1 MSESTNNPQLDKY
14 LERDATTWGRAI
26 NWVTDT
32 ARESVGLPGIWQQA
46 AEHDAYEDRLRQ
58 QEQTVADRVTASGLS
73 AVDQQAALSL
83 IAGLE
88 REYPQLDQ
96 QTRDNMVEHS
106 ITYLQDR
113 AEQKV
118 TQNQLILFTEEQ
130 LEQARPFDREA
141 GLAKLENLGLLMRD
155 AEEKL
160 TDNLAIP
167 NEDAFRPWDLVE
179 NQMEV
184 VYHDPDAMKIA
195 TEWGIRPTEFGLPL
209 MAPDGTALQSADL
222 LERVRR
228 EYGHDPEAF
237 SGDEGPVAYSEA
249 YADVAGDATLSWR
262 LENESPFD
270 ILADVK
276 RQVHGH
282 SNDNGIDR

>member
-1 MSESTNNPQLDKY
+1 MSGSTNNPQLDKY
-14 LERDATTWGRAI
+14 LERDTTAWGRAI

-58 QEQTVADRVTASGLS
+58 QEQTVADRVTASGLN
-73 AVDQQAALSL
+73 AVDQQTALNL

-118 TQNQLILFTEEQ
+118 TQNQLILFTEDQ
-130 LEQARPFDREA
+130 LEQARPFDREPA
-141 GLAKLENLGLLMRD
+141 LAKLENLGLLMRD
-155 AEEKL
+155 AEEQL
-160 TDNLAIP
+160 IDNLAIP

-184 VYHDPDAMKIA
+184 VYHDPDAMKLA
-195 TEWGIRPTEFGLPL
+195 AEWGVRPTEFGLPL

-222 LERVRR
+222 LDNISHRQV
-228 EYGHDPEAF
+228 H
-237 SGDEGPVAYSEA
+237 
-249 YADVAGDATLSWR
+249 
-262 LENESPFD
+262 
-270 ILADVK
+270 
-276 RQVHGH
+276 QVHGH